1 MSDNENFEND
11 APSKGY
17 KGIRINLCI
26 SEDDLMYQSLINLP
40 QKKRPEKIRLWCTLG
55 LMELSKRG
63 NSEGNDVV
71 IDEKKDNNDS
81 QIEQSDASTNVVI
94 EQASMINTDVSPAVS
109 DSEQQQENE
118 KKANTVNENT
128 SSGGKVNDHFMDVSG
143 IKL

>member
-1 MSDNENFEND
+1 MSDNENFENE

-26 SEDDLMYQSLINLP
+26 SEDDLMYQTLINLP

-63 NSEGNDVV
+63 NSEVNEVV
-71 IDEKKDNNDS
+71 IDEKKDNYDS
-81 QIEQSDASTNVVI
+81 QVEQSDFSTDVVI
-94 EQASMINTDVSPAVS
+94 EQSPVINSAVPPAIS
-109 DSEQQQENE
+109 DSEPKQENE
-118 KKANTVNENT
+118 KQEDKANENT
-128 SSGGKVNDHFMDVSG
+128 SSGSMINNHFMDVSG